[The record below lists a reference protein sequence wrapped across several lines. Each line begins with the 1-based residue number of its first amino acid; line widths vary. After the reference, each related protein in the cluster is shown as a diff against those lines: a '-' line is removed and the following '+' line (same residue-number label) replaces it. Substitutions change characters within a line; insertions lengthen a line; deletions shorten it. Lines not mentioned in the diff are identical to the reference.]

1 LVAGAFV
8 FAAALSSSLPRR
20 YLLVLVEDVCRR
32 CFQLRYLSQSLDR
45 IGRALH
51 AMGDAFEQYNRL
63 QSHSKHRL
71 EHSNAASTRRVFYL
85 ISGQLAGGDNEAGK
99 AVAVS
104 AP

>member
-1 LVAGAFV
+1 MAGAFA
-8 FAAALSSSLPRR
+8 FAAALSSSLPRF

-51 AMGDAFEQYNRL
+51 AMGDAFEQHNRL
-63 QSHSKHRL
+63 QSNSKHRL
-71 EHSNAASTRRVFYL
+71 EHSDAASARRVFL
-85 ISGQLAGGDNEAGK
+85 PNFRAVGRGDNEAGK